1 MIKRYLMAPGP
12 TPVPAGVLLAMAE
25 PVIHHRTPQFEAI
38 FAEAQEDLKKLFQT
52 TQDVLVLA
60 ASGTGAMEA
69 AVSNTLSPDDRVIVV
84 NGGKFGERW
93 AKICGSYGVAV
104 DEIKV
109 EWGKAVSVAEVE
121 AALSRGPARALL
133 IQASETSTGVLHPVK
148 EIAALTRRSQT
159 LLIVDGITA
168 VGVVDLPMDD
178 WGVDVL
184 VTGSQKALML
194 PPGLAFISLS
204 ERAWEA
210 TKKARLPKFY
220 FDLTRERDNQAKH
233 TTAYTP
239 AISMIVGLRAALK
252 LILGEGLKQVF
263 ARHDRLARAGRAGAQ
278 AIGLKLL
285 APESP
290 SPALTAIL
298 VPEKVDGKKLVSY
311 LRDKMGV
318 TFAGGQDHL
327 KGKIVRIAHIGYAG
341 TFDLIVGLGAL
352 EMALARFGYPVEFGK
367 SVGAAQAVLM
377 EGMPA

>member
-12 TPVPAGVLLAMAE
+12 TPVPSEVLLAMAE
-25 PVIHHRTPQFEAI
+25 PVIHHRTPQFEAV
-38 FAEAQEDLKKLFQT
+38 FAEAQEDLKRLFQT
-52 TQDVLVLA
+52 SQDVLVLA
-60 ASGTGAMEA
+60 ASGTGAMDA
-69 AVSNTLSPDDRVIVV
+69 AVTNTLSPGDRAIAV

-93 AKICGSYGVAV
+93 VKICRSYGVEV
-104 DEIKV
+104 EELKV
-109 EWGKAVSVAEVE
+109 EWGKAVGVGEID
-121 AALSRGPARALL
+121 AALRRGPVKAVL
-133 IQASETSTGVLHPVK
+133 IQASETSTGVLHPIR
-148 EIAALTRRSQT
+148 EIADLTRRSET

-178 WGVDVL
+178 WGIDVL

-204 ERAWEA
+204 QRAWEA
-210 TKKARLPKFY
+210 AKAAKLPKFY
-220 FDLTRERDNQAKH
+220 FDLARERENQAKH

-252 LILGEGLKQVF
+252 LILSEGLREVF

-278 AIGLKLL
+278 AIGLELL
-285 APESP
+285 APQSP

-298 VPEKVDGKKLVSY
+298 VPEKVDGKKLVGY

-352 EMALARFGYPVEFGK
+352 EMALARFGFPVEFGK

-377 EGMPA
+377 EGMPD

>member
-1 MIKRYLMAPGP
+1 MIKKYLMAPGP
-12 TPVPAGVLLAMAE
+12 TPVPAEVLLAMAE

-38 FAEAQEDLKKLFQT
+38 FAEAQEGLKKLFQT

-93 AKICGSYGVAV
+93 VKICGSYGVAV

-121 AALSRGPARALL
+121 AALGRGHARALL

-168 VGVVDLPMDD
+168 VGVVDLPMDE

-252 LILGEGLKQVF
+252 LILGEGLKEVF
-263 ARHDRLARAGRAGAQ
+263 VRHDRLARAGRAGAQ

-285 APESP
+285 APDNP

-352 EMALARFGYPVEFGK
+352 EMALAHFGYPVEFGK